1 MGEDNGETAFRE
13 PEEFLDFDS
22 EDNYE
27 EEEESMDE

>member
-1 MGEDNGETAFRE
+1 MGEDNGETAFCE
-13 PEEFLDFDS
+13 PEVILDVDS